1 MELPRAD
8 PGVSEDREA
17 AELLRRACQLV
28 RGWGSTGEA
37 RDAVLPALAE
47 VVLVQEWRL
56 AALGFLLVACGSPG
70 PAATVSFLPSPS
82 SGGTSASAPNPTTA
96 TQVANSV
103 ANSRY
108 RQILAHGLRRPLDL
122 VDIEPGRG

>member
-70 PAATVSFLPSPS
+70 APPAVSFLPSPPS
-82 SGGTSASAPNPTTA
+82 IRTRPSAPSPATA
-96 TQVANSV
+96 TPMAHSGANSPH
-103 ANSRY
+103 
-108 RQILAHGLRRPLDL
+108 RQLPLSGFRR
-122 VDIEPGRG
+122 

>member
-70 PAATVSFLPSPS
+70 PSATVRFFPSPPS
-82 SGGTSASAPNPTTA
+82 VGASASTANPTNA
-96 TQVANSV
+96 TPVGNLGS
-103 ANSRY
+103 NSRY
-108 RQILAHGLRRPLDL
+108 RK
-122 VDIEPGRG
+122 

>member
-17 AELLRRACQLV
+17 SELLRRACQLV

-47 VVLVQEWRL
+47 EVLVQEWRL
-56 AALGFLLVACGSPG
+56 AALGFLLVACRSP
-70 PAATVSFLPSPS
+70 PPSATVRLSPNPS
-82 SGGTSASAPNPTTA
+82 SRLARALTAPP
-96 TQVANSV
+96 
-103 ANSRY
+103 
-108 RQILAHGLRRPLDL
+108 AHTPQTG
-122 VDIEPGRG
+122 

>member
-56 AALGFLLVACGSPG
+56 AALGFLLVACGSPW
-70 PAATVSFLPSPS
+70 AAAIVSFFPSPARV
-82 SGGTSASAPNPTTA
+82 GTSAILPSATTA
-96 TQVANSV
+96 PLMASSV
-103 ANSRY
+103 A
-108 RQILAHGLRRPLDL
+108 HLRSGHVPAAIRS
-122 VDIEPGRG
+122 

>member
-56 AALGFLLVACGSPG
+56 AALGFLLVACGSAV
-70 PAATVSFLPSPS
+70 AAAAVRFLPAPS
-82 SGGTSASAPNPTTA
+82 SDRPTA
-96 TQVANSV
+96 TGPRPANATQEATSV
-103 ANSRY
+103 A
-108 RQILAHGLRRPLDL
+108 
-122 VDIEPGRG
+122 

>member
-70 PAATVSFLPSPS
+70 PSPTVCFLPSPPS
-82 SGGTSASAPNPTTA
+82 CRTSPTAPNPTTSTPEA
-96 TQVANSV
+96 ISV
-103 ANSRY
+103 T
-108 RQILAHGLRRPLDL
+108 
-122 VDIEPGRG
+122 

>member
-56 AALGFLLVACGSPG
+56 APLGFLLVACGSPQASQKVNFLPYPSSLRASACSAKPTKAPQVATYAAKIRIRQIHRDWVDPHPG
-70 PAATVSFLPSPS
+70 PA
-82 SGGTSASAPNPTTA
+82 
-96 TQVANSV
+96 
-103 ANSRY
+103 
-108 RQILAHGLRRPLDL
+108 
-122 VDIEPGRG
+122 

>member
-70 PAATVSFLPSPS
+70 AAPPLHFFPSPA
-82 SGGTSASAPNPTTA
+82 SGRTHRFSPEPPTPTH
-96 TQVANSV
+96 Q
-103 ANSRY
+103 R
-108 RQILAHGLRRPLDL
+108 
-122 VDIEPGRG
+122 

>member
-70 PAATVSFLPSPS
+70 PSATVRFSPSPS
-82 SGGTSASAPNPTTA
+82 LVGTSRARPKPA
-96 TQVANSV
+96 TSPQGAIS
-103 ANSRY
+103 
-108 RQILAHGLRRPLDL
+108 
-122 VDIEPGRG
+122 

>member
-70 PAATVSFLPSPS
+70 PAADVRFSPPPS
-82 SGGTSASAPNPTTA
+82 SSRARASGAKPKNSTPR
-96 TQVANSV
+96 ANSG
-103 ANSRY
+103 
-108 RQILAHGLRRPLDL
+108 AHT
-122 VDIEPGRG
+122 